1 MWLKM
6 AIINPW
12 IFYLIDVLSTLK
24 KNSAIIVGIATF
36 VLCCMGFIA
45 VLAKSDS
52 HYDNVSA
59 RLATL
64 SIKSFK
70 KSLIVVCV
78 SAGIYTVI
86 PSETTMYKILV
97 AQYVTYEN
105 VDKATESIK
114 EGVDYIFNKLEKTNE
129 KR

>member
-1 MWLKM
+1 M

-24 KNSAIIVGIATF
+24 HNSAIIASVSIFAFCGTCLIAA
-36 VLCCMGFIA
+36 I
-45 VLAKSDS
+45 AKSES
-52 HYDNVSA
+52 HYDNDSA

-64 SIKSFK
+64 SVKALK
-70 KSLIVVCV
+70 KILIVICI
-78 SAGIYTVI
+78 SAGVYTVT
-86 PSETTMYKILV
+86 PSEETMYKMLV

-114 EGVDYIFNKLEKTNE
+114 EGVDYIFKKLNKEDKKDE
-129 KR
+129 